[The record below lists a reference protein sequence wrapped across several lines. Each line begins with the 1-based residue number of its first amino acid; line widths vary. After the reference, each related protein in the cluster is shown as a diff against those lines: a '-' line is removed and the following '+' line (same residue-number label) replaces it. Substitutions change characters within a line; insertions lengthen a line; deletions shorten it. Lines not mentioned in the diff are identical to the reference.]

1 MIEDYDRE
9 GSQATAET
17 PLIAEITRR
26 ADVLIVTALAVE
38 RESVRRHLSDVRVVR
53 SGTTTGDLGVF
64 ESDGIAVT
72 VAVIETGAG
81 NVHASTATS
90 AALRDLSPE
99 TVVVIGIA
107 GGVKDVGIG
116 DVVASRKV
124 YWVEQGRIEAE
135 QTEGGGGRDVARA
148 RPEFGPVSQ
157 QARPDCE
164 RGRCERDVAAGAGLR
179 ETQSD
184 STVSWLVRW

>member
-1 MIEDYDRE
+1 M
-9 GSQATAET
+9 
-17 PLIAEITRR
+17 
-26 ADVLIVTALAVE
+26 TALAVE
-38 RESVRRHLSDVRVVR
+38 RESVRRHLSDVHVMR

-64 ESDGIAVT
+64 ESDGTAVT
-72 VAVIETGAG
+72 VAIIETGAG

-90 AALRDLSPE
+90 AALRDLGPE

-124 YWVEQGRIEAE
+124 YWVEPGKIEAE
-135 QTEGGGGRDVARA
+135 QTAGGVALSRGPGPTSVPSPTGSSRLREGSLRTGRGG
-148 RPEFGPVSQ
+148 
-157 QARPDCE
+157 
-164 RGRCERDVAAGAGLR
+164 GAGLR

-184 STVSWLVRW
+184 STASRPVRWYHHSQS